1 MEKQL
6 NQQQLAAE
14 EAKANIVAKIEA
26 PNSYHMTVDGLLE
39 LKVHIYIN
47 ILGRPRNRRLLLFDN
62 VWQTSI
68 QRSLMV
74 NNLQARIHTYYLRYI
89 YI

>member
-26 PNSYHMTVDGLLE
+26 PNSYHTTVDGLLE
-39 LKVHIYIN
+39 LKVHIY
-47 ILGRPRNRRLLLFDN
+47 L
-62 VWQTSI
+62 
-68 QRSLMV
+68 
-74 NNLQARIHTYYLRYI
+74 
-89 YI
+89 